1 MTLLV
6 LQLLATTYILGVVLV
21 ALRYRV
27 DLFLYSTFTWGTY
40 KSPVDPAKGA
50 LLWPLFLLRNLLERV
65 LK

>member
-6 LQLLATTYILGVVLV
+6 LQILATAYISGVVLV
-21 ALRYRV
+21 ALLFQV
-27 DLFLYSTFTWGTY
+27 DLFLGSLQWGTY
-40 KSPVDPAKGA
+40 KSPVHPAKGA